1 MPDLEHTYLDH
12 DLALLRAIAMQAGVE
27 LTAPN
32 ARAAAAELA
41 AALRDPETVDLLLAH
56 AIGQPDNSPSEES
69 ETGARSALNALLRAG
84 GRFAVAPFARRFGE
98 PRPLGPG
105 ALSRERPWEN
115 PVNATE
121 ALYFNGLIGRAFMDS
136 EAGPQEYFF
145 LPDDLIPNLPPPPEQ
160 PTGSIGELIPTTAPD
175 EARPAS
181 SALVDDAVTVLAATQ
196 KWGGLSSPP
205 QRAGKPATTRQPGR
219 APRADELA
227 PFLRLPAF
235 EFVSALL
242 VDLQLITPGGKLD
255 RDHVKPF
262 LSASRADQLRT
273 LAEAWRD
280 SKSWNDL
287 LHVPSLHA
295 EPGAWHNDPLT
306 ARALIIRLCADLPSG
321 EWKSVDAFVAFVREH
336 HADFQR
342 PAGDYDSWYI
352 RDSAS
357 GDYLRGFEHWDQ
369 VDGALVRYLIAGP
382 MHWLGLTD
390 VSSDGFRLTPIFSA
404 LVGRSE
410 WNIPEKQ
417 KSIALK
423 TDGTLVVHRAAN
435 RFDRFQA
442 ARIGEWLTPKEKDTY
457 EYRLSGSSLQAA
469 SAQGITAKHVLAFL
483 RRACEQPA
491 PQLVMDAVERWGKN
505 GIEARA
511 SRPTILRVGSAELL
525 DLLRRSP
532 KTKHYLGETL
542 GDLIVEVKNWEKLR
556 EGMLELGIVGEFVN
570 G

>member
-12 DLALLRAIAMQAGVE
+12 DLALLRAIATQAGIE

-56 AIGQPDNSPSEES
+56 VIGQPDHSPGEES
-69 ETGARSALNALLRAG
+69 ETGTRSALNVLLRAG

-105 ALSRERPWEN
+105 ALSRERPWET
-115 PVNATE
+115 PVNAAE
-121 ALYFNGLIGRAFMDS
+121 ALYSNGLIGRAFMDS
-136 EAGPQEYFF
+136 DAGPQEYFF

-160 PTGSIGELIPTTAPD
+160 PTGSIGELIPTMAPD
-175 EARPAS
+175 EAHPAS

-196 KWGGLSSPP
+196 
-205 QRAGKPATTRQPGR
+205 RQPGR

-227 PFLRLPAF
+227 PHLRLAAF
-235 EFVSALL
+235 DFVSALL
-242 VDLQLITPGGKLD
+242 VDLTLIAPGGKLD
-255 RDHVKPF
+255 RERVKPF

-287 LHVPSLHA
+287 LHVPSLRA

-321 EWKSVDAFVAFVREH
+321 EWKRLDSFVAFVREH

-352 RDSAS
+352 RDSAT

-390 VSSDGFRLTPIFSA
+390 VSSDGFRLTPILSA
-404 LVGRSE
+404 FVGRSE
-410 WNIPEKQ
+410 WSLPEKQ
-417 KSIALK
+417 KPIALQP
-423 TDGTLVVHRAAN
+423 DGTLVVHRAVN

-442 ARIGEWLTPKEKDTY
+442 ARIGEWLPPKEKETY

-491 PQLVMDAVERWGKN
+491 PQSVIDAVERWGRN

-511 SRPTILRVGSAELL
+511 SRSTILRVGSAELL

-532 KTKHYLGETL
+532 KTKHYLGETIGGL
-542 GDLIVEVKNWEKLR
+542 MVEVKNWEKLR
-556 EGMLELGIVGEFVN
+556 EGMMELGIVGEFVN